1 MTKSSFQDSNV
12 VNGAGKRE
20 KLTKNPINC
29 LFGKFRRSRR
39 ALAIPMTFLIL
50 FVSTLGLISVTYF
63 FAVEKV
69 NARSQILKISM
80 AKQDFINLDE
90 NIMSIVWQSG
100 SARTFDVADSGGK
113 LCVQPNATSLE
124 ISITD
129 NQDLNETVFN
139 QITGQITYQLPYS
152 ESPETGLFLKGD
164 SRTITNQ
171 SGGLITQLCIRSGAE
186 HPEILLRYRPAI
198 SYTVSGTEDDKPV
211 NNLRLYVVNLN
222 GSDPVDLYGELP
234 LKISCAST
242 QMTTATYNLVYSPG
256 NLVVTSVLG
265 GTRGQVS
272 VPISTNDNG
281 AIINVETVVCNVN
294 VERCLR

>member
-1 MTKSSFQDSNV
+1 ML
-12 VNGAGKRE
+12 A
-20 KLTKNPINC
+20 
-29 LFGKFRRSRR
+29 KFSRSRR
-39 ALAIPMTFLIL
+39 ALAIPVTFLIL
-50 FVSTLGLISVTYF
+50 FVSTLGLISITYY

-69 NARSQILKISM
+69 NARSQALKVST
-80 AKQDFINLDE
+80 AKQVFLSLDE
-90 NIMSIVWQSG
+90 TFMSIVWQPG
-100 SARTFDVADSGGK
+100 SARTFEVVDSGGK

-186 HPEILLRYRPAI
+186 HPEILLRYRPAL

-242 QMTTATYNLVYSPG
+242 QMTTATYNLVYGPE

-272 VPISTNDNG
+272 VPILTNDNG